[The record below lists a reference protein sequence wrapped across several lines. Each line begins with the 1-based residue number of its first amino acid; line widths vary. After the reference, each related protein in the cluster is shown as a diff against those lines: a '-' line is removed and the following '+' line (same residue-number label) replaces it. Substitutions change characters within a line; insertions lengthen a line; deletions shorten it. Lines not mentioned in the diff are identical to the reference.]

1 MFVQKLM
8 ADYVGSITIVSLN
21 AMAPCSAQ
29 PSPGFWMK
37 FMRIFLRFH
46 VAASLCFLFLL
57 ACAFQNTVDKHLRQF
72 FFVFA
77 SNEKVVQKHHRSWFP
92 TSAQVQGEDSR
103 DYFSSPSLRWNCAM
117 QDGTTPHCVRHEK
130 AEKFLVTA
138 FINLG
143 ERERSF
149 LIIPFSIR
157 NSRWRRKR
165 IPFIGYFLSKTFSR
179 KLC

>member
-1 MFVQKLM
+1 MRWLHVL
-8 ADYVGSITIVSLN
+8 
-21 AMAPCSAQ
+21 SAQ

-179 KLC
+179 KLCQHKKTTK